1 MTAIHQD
8 QITAAESVLRPF
20 ITDPAISVAGLAM
33 QCINAFMDAAPAKR
47 AKAARA
53 AKDEPEGFD
62 EFYAIFPRKVDRRGA
77 ANAYRSALTRTT
89 HEIIMAGAK
98 RYAAAMAGTEMKYVK
113 HPATWL
119 NHDCWLDEMGSL
131 TLVGGAAAAFEDCP
145 VQGWVRRLEVWA
157 GRTEQPKGS
166 WRASWGPPPQDGRLP
181 RPGIGQSSLSRA
193 IPSEGRKGRLTI
205 V

>member
-166 WRASWGPPPQDGRLP
+166 WRASWGPPPKTDGCRVPESAKAAYLEQYP
-181 RPGIGQSSLSRA
+181 PKA
-193 IPSEGRKGRLTI
+193 AKGA
-205 V
+205 